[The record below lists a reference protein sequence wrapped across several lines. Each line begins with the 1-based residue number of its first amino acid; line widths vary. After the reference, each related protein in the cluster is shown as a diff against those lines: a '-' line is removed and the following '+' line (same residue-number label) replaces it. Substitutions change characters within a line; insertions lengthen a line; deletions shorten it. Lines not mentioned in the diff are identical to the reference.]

1 MQLPEKLDLPQCEV
15 IYHSNGI
22 TQINYKDVFLTLQDS
37 QFVFQESRKQ
47 SPWEKS
53 PIYLTSASFTNQ
65 DKASREYNGSEEVT
79 KHCSAIAMLSTSL
92 AQRIMAN
99 FFIRIIKPKV
109 PTRFFGSENEAL
121 EWLKSFLPAEPKSK

>member
-1 MQLPEKLDLPQCEV
+1 MNQPEKLDLPQCEV
-15 IYHSNGI
+15 IYHASGI
-22 TQINYKDVFLTLQDS
+22 TQINYKEVYLTLQDS
-37 QFVFQESRKQ
+37 KFVFQESRKH
-47 SPWEKS
+47 SPWERS

-109 PTRFFGSENEAL
+109 PTRFFASETEAL
-121 EWLKSFLPAEPKSK
+121 EWLKGYLPAEPKTV